1 MRSGVKARWIARWVR
16 CVCFFACALSAA
28 ACDQDATN
36 ARVPPTGEDIVDD
49 FRPRPDATSG
59 DTHTN
64 LTTNPD
70 TNTAED
76 TAAFDIQTTTDT
88 QTATDTHTTAQDTHT
103 PQDVASASERL
114 VQYLEIS
121 RIDIYQTVRV
131 PWMENQQPA
140 TTTTPIIAGRETL
153 VRVFVSPRPGWTPQ
167 TVTAALLVQTAGGE
181 QLLTH
186 TRDVFGASSDADA
199 LSTFGF
205 RVPPDLITT
214 TTRLSVRLTVENGGD
229 IAADNT
235 QHPAAWPTIGQT
247 AALNARADGGPL
259 KVMLVP
265 LRYDGDGSGRLPD
278 TSATQL
284 GYFDGV
290 LRALY
295 PSTDV
300 QIQIHSVISWDQW
313 LDFGDINQF
322 LVQLKEDERAA
333 EDIYYY
339 ALIKPDETFDDYCTG
354 TCTTG
359 QSFTVSDGGEGIYR
373 VGSGVGFSGEDWAW
387 TLAHELGHMHGR
399 GHAPCDVSWW
409 SDDDGY
415 PYNGGIVGVWG
426 WDRRDG
432 QLKPPEDWT
441 DMMGYCDVQWMS
453 DYTYEGI
460 FERTADVKWAADQ
473 LTPWRSERRFRFL
486 TLNEVGA
493 AKWGRDMRLRAGHT
507 GRWVTL
513 RVLAADGQALHEVQA
528 PQIATGHAGAA
539 DVLVPVDVLS
549 IEGARLVEVDGVR
562 VEITER

>member
-1 MRSGVKARWIARWVR
+1 MRSWIQAKWIG
-16 CVCFFACALSAA
+16 CVCFVALAMFVG
-28 ACDQDATN
+28 ACDQEATN
-36 ARVPPTGEDIVDD
+36 VLVPPTGEDFLED
-49 FRPRPDATSG
+49 FRPRPDVVS
-59 DTHTN
+59 DDVP
-64 LTTNPD
+64 TNPATGTD
-70 TNTAED
+70 TNITDNADTAEQD
-76 TAAFDIQTTTDT
+76 TQIPTDT
-88 QTATDTHTTAQDTHT
+88 QTPTDTPATAQDTNS
-103 PQDVASASERL
+103 PQDVVNASEFL
-114 VQYLEIS
+114 VQYLDIS

-140 TTTTPIIAGRETL
+140 TTTTPVIAGRETL

-167 TVTAALLVQTAGGE
+167 TVTAALLVQNAGGE

-186 TRDVFGASSDADA
+186 TRDVFGASSDADV

-205 RVPPDLITT
+205 RVPSNLITT
-214 TTRLSVRLTVENGGD
+214 STRLSVRLTVESGGD
-229 IAADNT
+229 IAANNT

-300 QIQIHSVISWDQW
+300 QIQMHDVISWDTW

-415 PYNGGIVGVWG
+415 PYGGGIVGVWG
-426 WDRRDG
+426 WDMRDG
-432 QLKPPEDWT
+432 QFKPPEDWT

-460 FERTADVKWAADQ
+460 FERAADVKLAAGQ
-473 LTPWRSERRFRFL
+473 LTPWRSERRFQFL
-486 TLNEVGA
+486 TLREDGT
-493 AKWGRDMRLRAGHT
+493 AKWGREVRLRAGHT
-507 GRWVTL
+507 GRWAAL
-513 RVLAADGQALHEVQA
+513 RVLDDGGQALYEAQI
-528 PQIATGHAGAA
+528 PEIATGHAGAA
-539 DVLVPVDVLS
+539 DVLVPVDAMAL
-549 IEGARLVEVDGVR
+549 GDARVVEINGVR
-562 VEITER
+562 VAIAGR